1 VGAHGTIL
9 VVEDEPDTREL
20 LRFHLEH
27 DGYGVAEASTGEAAW
42 AAILAAPPRLVL
54 LDLML
59 PGTGG
64 LELCRQIRTQDATR
78 ALPVVILTGRNAELD
93 RVLGLEM
100 GADDYITK
108 PFSPRELL
116 ARIRA
121 VLRRAHPDDP
131 ERAHHVF
138 RAGRLAVD
146 FDTREVRLDGRT
158 IHLSLR
164 EFELLRFFVQ
174 HPHRVY
180 GRDQLLELV
189 WGRDVHVH
197 RRTVDAH
204 IRRLRRRVERL
215 ENAPELI
222 LTVRGVGYKF
232 NPEALSAGRAH

>member
-1 VGAHGTIL
+1 MTTRGTIL

-20 LRFHLEH
+20 LRFHLQQ
-27 DGYGVAEASTGEAAW
+27 DGYGVVEADTGEAALS
-42 AAILAAPPRLVL
+42 AIASGRPLLVV

-64 LELCRQIRTQDATR
+64 LEVCRRLRNDDATR
-78 ALPVVILTGRNAELD
+78 ALPIVILTARGAEVD
-93 RVLGLEM
+93 RVLGLEV

-121 VLRRAHPDDP
+121 VLRRARADHDDLTH
-131 ERAHHVF
+131 ETF
-138 RAGRLAVD
+138 RAGRLVVD
-146 FDTREVRLDGRT
+146 FDTHEVRLDGHPV
-158 IHLSLR
+158 HLSLR

-180 GRDQLLELV
+180 GREQLLELV

-204 IRRLRRRVERL
+204 IRRLRRRVERS
-215 ENAPELI
+215 EDSPELI
-222 LTVRGVGYKF
+222 VTVRGVGYKF
-232 NPEALSAGRAH
+232 NPGALAV